1 MLLQGSIV
9 ALITPMTPEG
19 AIDWEA
25 FARLIDWQ
33 IAEGTAGLVPC
44 GTTGESATLSHAE
57 HDAVVKFVIH
67 RAAGRVPVIAGTG
80 SNNTLEAVAL
90 TREAEAAGATAALV
104 ITPYYNKPTQ
114 EGLYQHFKAIH
125 DATTLPILLYDVP
138 GRTVTRIADETVAR
152 LAALPRVLGI
162 KDATADLTRPV
173 DLAARV
179 PADFVQLSGEDGTV
193 LAYLVQGGHGC
204 ISVTANVA
212 PRLCA
217 ALHQAWQA
225 GDLAEAQ
232 RINRLLMPLHHAM
245 FCETNPG
252 PVKYA
257 AHLLGVCSNTVRLP
271 LVPIGDDSARRIRA
285 VMEQV
290 GLV

>member
-57 HDAVVKFVIH
+57 HDAVVKFVIN

-152 LAALPRVLGI
+152 LAALPRVMGI

-217 ALHQAWQA
+217 ELHQAWQA
-225 GDLAEAQ
+225 GNLAEAQ

-257 AHLLGVCSNTVRLP
+257 AHLLGVCSNTLRLP
-271 LVPIGDDSARRIRA
+271 LVPVGDDSARRIRA

>member
-19 AIDWEA
+19 DIDWEA

-67 RAAGRVPVIAGTG
+67 RAAGRVPVVAGTG

-152 LAALPRVLGI
+152 LATLPRVLGI

-204 ISVTANVA
+204 ISVTANIA

-217 ALHQAWQA
+217 ALHRAWQA